1 MHALRVSLVA
11 VGFSL
16 VARVLALGD
25 PAVIKA
31 KVEEPVL
38 PELMGGCSLK
48 CGFAWTV
55 EIRDAT
61 GKAGAATKVL
71 NDENADTAWIAADG
85 TSGVGTRIRIAF
97 PKKLPAEVEGQ
108 TPFYGLDL
116 INGVWK
122 SEEQWKTYGRVK
134 KVRLYYRDK
143 PFRDVLFADNRR
155 WQRLEFPD
163 FMVRSGDSL
172 TLEILE
178 VYPGEKGKGAAI
190 SELVLQG
197 AH

>member
-1 MHALRVSLVA
+1 MRPLKTSLV
-11 VGFSL
+11 
-16 VARVLALGD
+16 VAGLLLCARAFALGD
-25 PAVIKA
+25 PPTIKA

-55 EIRDAT
+55 EVQAG
-61 GKAGAATKVL
+61 GKAGATTKVL
-71 NDENADTAWIAADG
+71 NDESADTAWIAPEG
-85 TSGVGTRIRIAF
+85 TTGIGTRLRIAF

-108 TPFYGLDL
+108 TPFYGLDI

-122 SEEQWKTYGRVK
+122 SEEQWKTHGRVK
-134 KVRLYYRDK
+134 KVRLLYRDK
-143 PFRDVLFADNRR
+143 PFRDVIFADSRR

-178 VYPGEKGKGAAI
+178 VYPGEKGRGAAI
-190 SELVLQG
+190 SEVVLQG